1 MSDIVTITMVMGE
14 DEQITITANAEF
26 EDDESTSAITLST
39 LSYMVLDYLQ
49 DEINGIPAPE
59 ELH

>member
-1 MSDIVTITMVMGE
+1 MSDNVTITMVMGE

-26 EDDESTSAITLST
+26 EDDESMSAITLST

>member
-1 MSDIVTITMVMGE
+1 VNDNVTITMVMGE

-26 EDDESTSAITLST
+26 EDDESMSAITLST

-59 ELH
+59 EFH

>member
-1 MSDIVTITMVMGE
+1 MSDTVTITMVMGE

>member
-1 MSDIVTITMVMGE
+1 MSDNVTITMVMGE

-26 EDDESTSAITLST
+26 EDDESMSAIALST

>member
-1 MSDIVTITMVMGE
+1 MVMGE

-26 EDDESTSAITLST
+26 EDDESMSAITLST
-39 LSYMVLDYLQ
+39 LSYMVLDFLQ